1 MSGFPYPYTLVVS
14 DGKSIR
20 SLLPAQLGR
29 AAPMI
34 DAALRDLF
42 LTPTPPTPDPAVL
55 ATVQTMT
62 QGEMARA
69 QGYTGDCC
77 TTCGQFRMKQS
88 GHCLVCDG
96 CGTTTGCS

>member
-1 MSGFPYPYTLVVS
+1 MTGFPYPYVLVVS

-34 DAALRDLF
+34 DAALCDL
-42 LTPTPPTPDPAVL
+42 LAAPATSPTAEPSRA
-55 ATVQTMT
+55 QTMT
-62 QGEMARA
+62 QGELARA

-77 TTCGQFRMKQS
+77 TTCGQFRMKPS
-88 GHCLVCDG
+88 GHCLVCDA

>member
-1 MSGFPYPYTLVVS
+1 MSGFPYPYVVVVS

-29 AAPMI
+29 AAPLI
-34 DAALRDLF
+34 DSALRDLL
-42 LTPTPPTPDPAVL
+42 LTPAQAPAVQVE
-55 ATVQTMT
+55 TPTMT

-88 GHCLVCDG
+88 GHCLVCDA

>member
-1 MSGFPYPYTLVVS
+1 MTSFPYPYVVVVS
-14 DGKSIR
+14 DGRTIR

-29 AAPMI
+29 AAPLI
-34 DAALRDLF
+34 DAALCDL
-42 LTPTPPTPDPAVL
+42 LSKPATAAPAPPLETP
-55 ATVQTMT
+55 TMT

-88 GHCLVCDG
+88 GHCLVCDA

>member
-1 MSGFPYPYTLVVS
+1 MSGFPYPYVVVVS

-29 AAPMI
+29 AAPLI
-34 DAALRDLF
+34 DNALREALMA
-42 LTPTPPTPDPAVL
+42 PAPAPA
-55 ATVQTMT
+55 ATAETSTMT

-88 GHCLVCDG
+88 GHCLVCDA